1 MKAVILSTIIFLTLT
16 SCTDSQ
22 SHDYKQ
28 QETPKALED
37 KSSSYEI
44 VSKRGDGDL
53 VESLYN
59 ELAEKTTALKE
70 LENKIDKLSRSEGD
84 STEVFAKFNTK
95 NNVYYSA
102 TDRHIEQ
109 IKDTLL
115 RDNVKKLIAGS
126 LAKYNTSTSR
136 YTALLNTI
144 ETKNIILSD
153 LHSILKIIKTLP
165 LIEKYQKDNLPTT
178 KSFEGFIKRQNE
190 AIRDADSLTKK

>member
-1 MKAVILSTIIFLTLT
+1 MKEVILSTIIFLTIT

-22 SHDYKQ
+22 SHDNEQ

-70 LENKIDKLSRSEGD
+70 LENKIDNLSRSEGD

-95 NNVYYSA
+95 NNSYYNA

-115 RDNVKKLIAGS
+115 RDSMKKLIAGS
-126 LAKYNTSTSR
+126 LAKYNTF
-136 YTALLNTI
+136 
-144 ETKNIILSD
+144 
-153 LHSILKIIKTLP
+153 
-165 LIEKYQKDNLPTT
+165 NLPVYYTP
-178 KSFEGFIKRQNE
+178 
-190 AIRDADSLTKK
+190 